1 MDPLR
6 SQCTDAQMERLL
18 KAMDLLRILDREMP
32 AQVTSC
38 FLYVASHKNCHK
50 QAMEEYLDISAAS
63 GSRNTDWL
71 GKHHRLGK
79 PGLELIQKESD
90 PTNRRRAVLNLTDRG
105 QRVVKQLRSILYD

>member
-18 KAMDLLRILDREMP
+18 KAMDLLRMLDREMP

-50 QAMEEYLDISAAS
+50 QAMEEYLNIKPAS

-71 GKHHRLGK
+71 SEYHRFGK
-79 PGLELIQKESD
+79 PGLYLIEKKQD
-90 PTNRRRAVLNLTDRG
+90 PTNRRRAVLSLTDKGERL
-105 QRVVKQLRSILYD
+105 VKQLRSILYD

>member
-50 QAMEEYLDISAAS
+50 QAMEEYLNLSAAS

-71 GKHHRLGK
+71 GDKHRLGK
-79 PGLELIQKESD
+79 PGLGLIEKIPD
-90 PTNRRRAVLNLTDRG
+90 PVNRRRAVLKLTDRG
-105 QRVVKQLRSILYD
+105 ERTIQKLRRILYD